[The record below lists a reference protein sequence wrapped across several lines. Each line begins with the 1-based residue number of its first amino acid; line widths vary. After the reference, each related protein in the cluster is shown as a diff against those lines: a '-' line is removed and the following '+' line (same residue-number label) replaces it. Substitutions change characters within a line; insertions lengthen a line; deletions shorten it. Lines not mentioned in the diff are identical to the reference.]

1 MTATITIEG
10 KIIGRKN
17 PVLADWLFA
26 LPAEWE
32 SPTERILLRDLIT
45 RIVHE
50 EVAAFKERQAEQRLL
65 RVLTF
70 REIAEAAARGK
81 VTMGGRDLDQEV
93 DPQAAVATA
102 LQAFED
108 RLYYV
113 FVDGQQQQGLDAEVQ
128 LRPNS
133 RVTFLRLVPLAG
145 G

>member
-10 KIIGRKN
+10 KIVGQKK
-17 PVLADWLFA
+17 PLLADWLFA
-26 LPAEWE
+26 LPTEWE
-32 SPTERILLRDLIT
+32 SPTERIHLRDLIT
-45 RIVHE
+45 RVVLE

-65 RVLTF
+65 RVLTS
-70 REIAEAAARGK
+70 REIVEAAAKGK

-93 DPQAAVATA
+93 APQAAVATA

-108 RLYYV
+108 HIYYV

-128 LRPNS
+128 LKPNS